1 MEEKEQEEKELR
13 NKQAEI
19 EKSRNQTDMNI
30 KQKKQTLIMHNQM
43 SSRQENAETEAETYK
58 Q

>member
-1 MEEKEQEEKELR
+1 M
-13 NKQAEI
+13 NKQPEI
-19 EKSRNQTDMNI
+19 ENSSNQTDRHDI
-30 KQKKQTLIMHNQM
+30 KQKKQTLIMHNQI